1 MPELRARTIPVEG
14 PAAVWDPANPGKF
27 AALAGSQLVA
37 VRGDIAVIRTQGG
50 DEVTVHPG
58 WVVIVPD
65 GSGPG
70 EAVFTTPE
78 RVEILPA

>member
-1 MPELRARTIPVEG
+1 MRARTIPVEG
-14 PAAVWDPANPGKF
+14 PAAVFDPATPGEF
-27 AALAGSQLVA
+27 MLLARSQLVA
-37 VRGDIAVIRTQGG
+37 VRGGTALVLTQGG

-65 GSGPG
+65 GGEDG

-78 RVEILPA
+78 RAEILP